1 MLYLVGIGLNNDD
14 ITLQALSILRN
25 SIVYADRYTTFFDE
39 ERRNYIS
46 NLINSPIIDL
56 NREDLEEKLGVIV
69 ERARDANISIM
80 VGGDP
85 LIATTHKIIFIEAKK
100 RKVPIKVVH
109 ASSVLSSLIGESGLD
124 FYRFGQICTI
134 SKWQTNYMPVSFYEA
149 IEKNYNNNLHSIVLL
164 DYDPTKNSSL
174 PLKDAIAILE
184 EAEKKY
190 KKGLIKDNTLLFVM
204 HKIALDGQ
212 QKLIINVGSAKK
224 LNFANG
230 PTALIIPAKLSDI
243 EKEVIE
249 SMY

>member
-134 SKWQTNYMPVSFYEA
+134 SKWQTNYMPVSFYEV

-212 QKLIINVGSAKK
+212 QKLIINVSSAKK

>member
-1 MLYLVGIGLNNDD
+1 MLNLVGIGLNNEDL
-14 ITLQALSILRN
+14 TLQAISVLKN

-39 ERRNYIS
+39 ERRRFIS
-46 NLINSPIIDL
+46 SIINKQIIDL
-56 NREDLEEKLGVIV
+56 NREDLEEKLPLII

-100 RKVPIKVVH
+100 RRVPIKVYH
-109 ASSVLSSLIGESGLD
+109 ATSILSAIIGESGLD

-134 SKWQTNYMPVSFYEA
+134 SKWQSNYMPVSFYEV
-149 IEKNYNNNLHSIVLL
+149 IENNYKNNLHSLVLL

-174 PLKDAIAILE
+174 SLKDAIAILE

-190 KKGLIKDNTLLFVM
+190 KKGIIKDDTLLFVM
-204 HKIALDGQ
+204 HKIALSDQ
-212 QKLIINVGSAKK
+212 QKLLVNIKDSKK
-224 LNFANG
+224 LNFSNG
-230 PTALIIPAKLSDI
+230 PTALLIPAKLSDV
-243 EKEVIE
+243 EKEVIA

>member
-14 ITLQALSILRN
+14 LTLQAISILKS
-25 SIVYADRYTTFFDE
+25 SIVYADRYTTFFDD
-39 ERRNYIS
+39 ERRAYIS
-46 NLINSPIIDL
+46 NIINKQIIDL
-56 NREDLEEKLGVIV
+56 NREDLEEKLGLLV
-69 ERARDANISIM
+69 ERARDANIAIM

-85 LIATTHKIIFIEAKK
+85 LIATTHKIIFIEARK
-100 RKVPIKVVH
+100 RKVPIKVIH
-109 ASSVLSSLIGESGLD
+109 ASSVLSAIMGESGLD

-149 IEKNYNNNLHSIVLL
+149 IEKNYKNNLHSIVLL

-190 KKGLIKDNTLLFVM
+190 KKGLINDERLLFVM
-204 HKIALDGQ
+204 HKIALSEQ
-212 QKLIINVGSAKK
+212 QKLLINIKNAKK

-230 PTALIIPAKLSDI
+230 PTALIIPANLSDI

>member
-46 NLINSPIIDL
+46 NLISSPIIDL